1 MRGTVRPTSLREV
14 LLCFAALTVVVIAGG
29 SAAQYVLYAQEDR
42 AAVAARHLADPADDA
57 VGTLAVAGSRM
68 ASAQAYYLT
77 TREARFLDSWHSA
90 RAEGDRQLTRLADR
104 LTGLP
109 ALRDRMAGVESTY
122 HEWTS
127 QAERAQAER
136 ARGEDPGA
144 AVAATLRSEAL
155 TGRLQA
161 GTHELARALDQ
172 HREAVYAA
180 SDEAG
185 RKAAL
190 AAWASWG
197 ALVLLLVLGTVACRS
212 RIAPSLDRVTEQL
225 GRLAAGDLD
234 GRRTR
239 RCPPGLG
246 RLSLNVE
253 DVRILLKEQRWWA
266 RRDREALEQQGEA
279 VIGLRRLLVATG
291 TCARG
296 TAVHGDLIAA
306 EGLLA
311 GDFYDTL
318 AMPDGSTALLLGDV
332 AGHGVTPGLLAA
344 RIKCAM
350 LSTLR
355 LGGTAAEAV
364 HCAWAALAHEEE
376 RFATLTVAVLDPAA
390 GSLSWVNAG
399 HEPPLLRRA
408 DGTVEELAVTGP
420 LVSSLIE
427 DPRTAWE
434 THRTRI
440 GVGDLLVL
448 HTDGLSEARGRQGA
462 QLGGDAVRTV
472 LRDLPAPTPKGAVR
486 ALYVAAEQH
495 GTDWARDDITILAAA
510 LDGRVDGPTAAPA

>member
-1 MRGTVRPTSLREV
+1 MRGTVRPTSLRGV
-14 LLCFAALTVVVIAGG
+14 LFCFAVLAIVVIGGG
-29 SAAQYVLYAQEDR
+29 SAAQYLLYAQEDR

-77 TREARFLDSWHSA
+77 TGESRFLDSWHSA
-90 RAEGDRQLTRLADR
+90 REEGDRQLTRLSEHLGEVPELKAR
-104 LTGLP
+104 LDGV
-109 ALRDRMAGVESTY
+109 AGTY
-122 HEWTS
+122 GEWIS
-127 QAERAQAER
+127 QAES
-136 ARGEDPGA
+136 ARTETRNGA
-144 AVAATLRSEAL
+144 GATLAGTLRSEAL
-155 TGRLQA
+155 TGQLLA
-161 GTHELARALDQ
+161 GTHDLARALDV
-172 HREAVYAA
+172 HRGSVYDAA
-180 SDEAG
+180 DEAG
-185 RKAAL
+185 RRAAL

-197 ALVLLLVLGTVACRS
+197 ALAVLLALGTAACRS
-212 RIAPSLDRVTEQL
+212 RITPSLERVTEQL

-234 GRRTR
+234 GRRAC
-239 RCPPGLG
+239 RCPRMFG
-246 RLSLNVE
+246 RLAVNVE
-253 DVRILLKEQRWWA
+253 DVRMRLKEQRWWA
-266 RRDREALEQQGEA
+266 QRDREALEQEGEA

-318 AMPDGSTALLLGDV
+318 TLPDGSTALLLGDV

-344 RIKCAM
+344 QIKCAM
-350 LSTLR
+350 LSALR
-355 LGGTAAEAV
+355 LGAAPADAV
-364 HCAWAALAHEEE
+364 QCAWAALAHEEE
-376 RFATLTVAVLDPAA
+376 RFATLTIAVMDPAA
-390 GSLSWVNAG
+390 ETLTWVNAG

-420 LVSSLIE
+420 LVSSLID

-434 THRTRI
+434 TQHSRI
-440 GVGDLLVL
+440 RPGDLLVL
-448 HTDGLSEARGRQGA
+448 HTDGLNEARSGQGV
-462 QLGGDAVRTV
+462 QLGGDAVRAV
-472 LRDLPAPTPKGAVR
+472 LRDLPSPAPKAAVR

-510 LDGRVDGPTAAPA
+510 LDGGVRAPVLSGG